1 VFGNGFEEA
10 KRVRGSKVAVR
21 KFPAWNI
28 CFQQLM
34 ILAKIFSYRKMKR

>member
-1 VFGNGFEEA
+1 LKKQNECVDQQSQSG
-10 KRVRGSKVAVR
+10 

-34 ILAKIFSYRKMKR
+34 ILAKIFSYRKNEKDE